1 MFNDEPLTKPQGFIT
16 KKNNDTPWYVF
27 MDMSFEKTFSQ
38 QREQL
43 CTGHQKARERRGDQ
57 EHNGER
63 QWRAKLVQDR
73 QGLRKF
79 FCGLTHH
86 GVERTVMICMYS
98 LYRFYGNE
106 FMHY

>member
-16 KKNNDTPWYVF
+16 KKKNDTPWYVF
-27 MDMSFEKTFSQ
+27 MDMSFEKSFSQ

-63 QWRAKLVQDR
+63 QWIAN
-73 QGLRKF
+73 
-79 FCGLTHH
+79 T
-86 GVERTVMICMYS
+86 
-98 LYRFYGNE
+98 
-106 FMHY
+106 